1 MIDAGYFR
9 KKFKEHAAQTG
20 AKVRAEIHLRSG
32 AVYEIEGLREIDD
45 GYVVLRVYPTRA
57 GDLDSAGGWNRQMD
71 LRETP
76 AALDRVV
83 IPYESIACIHL
94 FPVGED
100 SSRSVGFRSDNASRG
115 G

>member
-1 MIDAGYFR
+1 MIDAAYFR

-20 AKVRAEIHLRSG
+20 AKVRAEIHLRGG
-32 AVYEIEGLREIDD
+32 AVYDIEGLREIDD
-45 GYVVLRVYPTRA
+45 GYVVLRVYPARA
-57 GDLDSAGGWNRQMD
+57 GDLDSADGWNRQMD
-71 LRETP
+71 LREAP

-83 IPYESIACIHL
+83 ISYESIACIHL

-100 SSRSVGFRSDNASRG
+100 SARAVGFRSGNAKLG